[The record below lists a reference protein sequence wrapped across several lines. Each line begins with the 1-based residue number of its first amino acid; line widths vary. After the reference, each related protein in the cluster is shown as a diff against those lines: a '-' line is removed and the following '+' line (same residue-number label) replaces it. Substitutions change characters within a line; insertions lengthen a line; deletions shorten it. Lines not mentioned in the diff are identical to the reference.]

1 MGTELGLPGEGR
13 LKFTLA
19 LPAIT
24 KLVRQIV
31 VRVKSDGDTWVC
43 FLAGGLQRVA
53 RGLAPAGGEDV
64 AAVELGPVVECSLPP
79 VEGDVDAVVVDGA
92 DRGAADQ
99 VRVLLVHRLQLLPYH
114 ELVSLRCARLFLE
127 TPTNKN
133 VK

>member
-1 MGTELGLPGEGR
+1 M
-13 LKFTLA
+13 
-19 LPAIT
+19 
-24 KLVRQIV
+24 
-31 VRVKSDGDTWVC
+31 KSDGDGDTWVC

-64 AAVELGPVVECSLPP
+64 AAVVLGPVVEGSLPP

-99 VRVLLVHRLQLLPYH
+99 VRVLLVHRLQLLPHH
-114 ELVSLRCARLFLE
+114 ELVSLRRARLFLE